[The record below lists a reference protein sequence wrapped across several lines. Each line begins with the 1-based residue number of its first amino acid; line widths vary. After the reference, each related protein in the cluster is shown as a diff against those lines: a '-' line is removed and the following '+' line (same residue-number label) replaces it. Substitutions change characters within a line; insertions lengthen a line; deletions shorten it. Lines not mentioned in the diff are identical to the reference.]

1 MAKWTSRDIVE
12 AFSNKDCIYST
23 YKRRFQAFVLH
34 MITVG
39 NMLKDVDLGKPSKE
53 NLQTAFSGVDEFEK
67 YGDQVEYDAALRE
80 LMILNRTDDGKIDY
94 EKLDKALEEVNIDS
108 KFLESMKEISGYAS
122 DLEKLEKIQ
131 EKAEADAK
139 KEIQKGGNI
148 EFTDQQKKIVAA
160 ALGDEVLRDAE
171 AAQTKYKTWE
181 NIQKTGAI
189 DQFVGS
195 KDGGKFWGDGTYD
208 SLKTAVGDAKN
219 RAYDTVMKSTT
230 NILTA
235 PLKIFFFG
243 LHELLNP
250 NSYFRKTAFPKLKE
264 YIRKVRENKQAQD
277 EYKKLGIDLDN
288 MNAQPKAANKK
299 SFSQSVQQ
307 LQRAVMAGWKFEDDL
322 KALGVQPKE
331 EQPQQEQTQQ
341 EQPRESMDLAS
352 RLAALNLSITSRD
365 LVNEADN
372 EPDADGA
379 NREETEEDRAAEAG
393 EDENSQQ
400 NTQGEQQEDN
410 EKIQERVAN
419 VILRYNFLIY
429 LLLRA
434 FAGTY
439 GHQEAFRR
447 FSFQPFTIKNDEKV
461 EKEQAKEESKEQSEE
476 QSKSQDQKSE
486 LTDEQKSTIQNTM
499 HSFFQKDK
507 WSDLNDVQKKMIA
520 ARVKVDPAKI
530 EKALSESIVIEAE
543 EEKQTQETQQSQ
555 QEKPTFV
562 FELTHGVEHWIKSD
576 PVLSRMIQRNVDLKR
591 DLIKDGRYSTFYAI
605 AQFFDE
611 ILDQYS
617 RYISA
622 LKSHPQFN
630 SLKSMNISITGIKNL
645 KLQEVTAVARKSLTA
660 LRSKVQGFGDELNRE
675 FRIIAS
681 LQGVTN
687 VTAFLTIK
695 DCDFTKIEKF
705 IKTLDPRLEQ
715 AKRATAQPAKI
726 YQEDAKEIFGENGI
740 PFAVVNM
747 AQSEEKKEQLQQ
759 QQQQQQ
765 QPKQENTEQNTE
777 QNGEKE

>member
-12 AFSNKDCIYST
+12 AFSNKDCVYDT

-39 NMLKDVDLGKPSKE
+39 EMLKDVDLGKPSKE
-53 NLQTAFSGVDEFEK
+53 NLQTAFSGVEEFEN
-67 YGDQVEYDAALRE
+67 YGELVEYDTAIRE
-80 LMILNRTDDGKIDY
+80 LMILNRTADGKVDY
-94 EKLDKALEEVNIDS
+94 EKLEKALEGVNIDQ
-108 KFLESMKEISGYAS
+108 KFLDSMKETPGYDS

-131 EKAEADAK
+131 KKAEADAK
-139 KEIQKGGNI
+139 SEIQKGGKI
-148 EFTDQQKKIVAA
+148 VFSDQEKKIVAA
-160 ALGDEVLRDAE
+160 ALGDEVLRDVD
-171 AAQTKYKTWE
+171 AAQRKYKTWE
-181 NIQKTGAI
+181 EIQKTGAI

-195 KDGGKFWGDGTYD
+195 KEGGKFWGDGTYD

-219 RAYDTVMKSTT
+219 KAYDTVMGSTT

-235 PLKIFFFG
+235 PLKIFFFS

-250 NSYFRKTAFPKLKE
+250 NSYFRKTALPKLKE
-264 YIRKVRENKQAQD
+264 NIRKLRENKQAQD
-277 EYKKLGIDLDN
+277 EYKKLGLDLDN
-288 MNAQPKAANKK
+288 MKAQPEAASKK
-299 SFSQSVQQ
+299 TFSQSVQQ
-307 LQRAVMAGWKFEDDL
+307 LQRTVMAGWKFEDDL
-322 KALGVQPKE
+322 KVLGVQPKE
-331 EQPQQEQTQQ
+331 QPKEQPE

-352 RLAALNLSITSRD
+352 RLAALNLSITSSD

-372 EPDADGA
+372 EPDADAA
-379 NREETEEDRAAEAG
+379 NSEETEEDMAANAG

-400 NTQGEQQEDN
+400 NTQDKQQEDN

-447 FSFQPFTIKNDEKV
+447 FSFQPFTIKNDE
-461 EKEQAKEESKEQSEE
+461 EKKEAEQKSEQKQEETKA
-476 QSKSQDQKSE
+476 QDQKSE

-530 EKALSESIVIEAE
+530 EKALSESMVLEADE
-543 EEKQTQETQQSQ
+543 EQQAQ

-611 ILDQYS
+611 ILDQYT

-630 SLKSMNISITGIKNL
+630 SLMGMNISITGIKNL

-660 LRSKVQGFGDELNRE
+660 LRSKVQGFSDELNRE

-687 VTAFLTIK
+687 VTAFLTVK
-695 DCDFTKIEKF
+695 DCNLTNIEKF

-726 YQEDAKEIFGENGI
+726 YQEDAREIFGENGI
-740 PFAVVNM
+740 PFSVINM
-747 AQSEEKKEQLQQ
+747 TQTEEKKEP
-759 QQQQQQ
+759 QQ
-765 QPKQENTEQNTE
+765 QPQKENSEQKKEQQQPQKENTE
-777 QNGEKE
+777 QNGEKQ